1 MKRLTITLAVGALL
15 LLLCSN
21 CSFMDKMYAAQK
33 IDQAATPVPFTTL
46 ENYFVRNDVDC
57 SKQQR
62 LIIDNKADF
71 EKYFGMAAHMGGM
84 PTEVN
89 WNKQFVIALVMPET
103 KRATTIYPVNVKASG
118 YFDEKRHEQER
129 YWMRET
135 INEQLLARFYFDP
148 EIERLLNIKEDTVL
162 AGKQTSFVAASDVL
176 NFYYHKITNEHSKQ

>member
-1 MKRLTITLAVGALL
+1 MKHLTIISLAVGALL

-33 IDQAATPVPFTTL
+33 IDQVATPIKYTTL

-103 KRATTIYPVNVKASG
+103 KRATTIYPVNVK
-118 YFDEKRHEQER
+118 
-129 YWMRET
+129 ET
-135 INEQLLARFYFDP
+135 DN
-148 EIERLLNIKEDTVL
+148 NILVFSYMIKKGDKMSHNMVPFI
-162 AGKQTSFVAASDVL
+162 AVAVDKPA
-176 NFYYHKITNEHSKQ
+176 SKQEMNIFFLEK

>member
-1 MKRLTITLAVGALL
+1 MKHLTIALAMGALL

-33 IDQAATPVPFTTL
+33 IDEVATPIKYTTL

-62 LIIDNKADF
+62 LIINNKAEF

-84 PTEVN
+84 PTAVN

-103 KRATTIYPVNVKASG
+103 KRATAIYPVNVKATG
-118 YFDEKRHEQER
+118 
-129 YWMRET
+129 
-135 INEQLLARFYFDP
+135 N
-148 EIERLLNIKEDTVL
+148 NILVFSYQVKKGDNM
-162 AGKQTSFVAASDVL
+162 S
-176 NFYYHKITNEHSKQ
+176 HKIVPFIAVAVDKPASTQDMNIFFLEK

>member
-71 EKYFGMAAHMGGM
+71 ERFFGMAAHMGGM

-89 WNKQFVIALVMPET
+89 WNKQFVHARDKSRDVHLPCCCQDNRQQLPGIQLP
-103 KRATTIYPVNVKASG
+103 G
-118 YFDEKRHEQER
+118 EKGRQVIPHDGTLHRCGRQQAGNQTR
-129 YWMRET
+129 
-135 INEQLLARFYFDP
+135 NANLLP
-148 EIERLLNIKEDTVL
+148 
-162 AGKQTSFVAASDVL
+162 
-176 NFYYHKITNEHSKQ
+176 

>member
-1 MKRLTITLAVGALL
+1 MKHLTIISLAVGALL

-33 IDQAATPVPFTTL
+33 IDQVATPIKYTTL

-84 PTEVN
+84 PTAVN

-103 KRATTIYPVNVKASG
+103 KRATSVTPVNLKVADNGVMVFSYQVKKGDKMSHSMVPFTAVAVDKPASTQEMQIF
-118 YFDEKRHEQER
+118 YLEK
-129 YWMRET
+129 
-135 INEQLLARFYFDP
+135 
-148 EIERLLNIKEDTVL
+148 
-162 AGKQTSFVAASDVL
+162 
-176 NFYYHKITNEHSKQ
+176 